1 MSAKGT
7 PYLRRLGCALHPAR
21 PSISPP
27 QADGLWPSRAQGRL
41 ATKQQQPMRCLVISV
56 RPAHQPV
63 LAWLAKAGH
72 QREQALRGR
81 SSRRGS
87 RANANER
94 RASNDTNTNGWRS
107 LGMGGGST
115 AITCANAVS
124 SL

>member
-1 MSAKGT
+1 
-7 PYLRRLGCALHPAR
+7 
-21 PSISPP
+21 
-27 QADGLWPSRAQGRL
+27 
-41 ATKQQQPMRCLVISV
+41 MRCLVISV

-94 RASNDTNTNGWRS
+94 RASNYTNTRWLAVARHGRRS
-107 LGMGGGST
+107 HCDHLCQCCLFALT
-115 AITCANAVS
+115 RANVKRKKGQDKT
-124 SL
+124 